1 MLKKKPKSIKKV
13 KLSDKPTKTYTATS
27 IKYLSIWLYKLI
39 SHIKMII

>member
-1 MLKKKPKSIKKV
+1 MLKKKLKSIKKV

-27 IKYLSIWLYKLI
+27 IKYPSVWYYKLI